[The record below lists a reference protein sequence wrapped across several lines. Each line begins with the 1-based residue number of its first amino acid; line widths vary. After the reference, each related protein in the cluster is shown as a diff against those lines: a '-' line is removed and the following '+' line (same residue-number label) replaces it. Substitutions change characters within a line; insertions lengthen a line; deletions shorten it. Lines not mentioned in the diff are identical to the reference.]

1 MEKETRNSDRPP
13 RSLGIRSVPHLVR
26 REILAAFIALAV
38 LGLVSALF
46 NAPLQ
51 GPADPSG
58 IPAEDV
64 KAPWIFVGIQQALR
78 YLPALIA
85 GILLPL
91 VAVAALAV
99 TPFLP
104 RETPFQ
110 RKALWTLVFGTVL
123 VSLSLTVWGYLF

>member
-1 MEKETRNSDRPP
+1 MEKATRNSHAPL

-26 REILAAFIALAV
+26 REILATFIALAV

-91 VAVAALAV
+91 AAVVALAV
-99 TPFLP
+99 MPFLP
-104 RETPFQ
+104 RETPLQ

>member
-1 MEKETRNSDRPP
+1 MS
-13 RSLGIRSVPHLVR
+13 
-26 REILAAFIALAV
+26 AF
-38 LGLVSALF
+38 F

-91 VAVAALAV
+91 AAVAALAV

-110 RKALWTLVFGTVL
+110 RKALWTLVFGTAL